1 MNYDLAQC
9 INVGLRD
16 TINMKLVA
24 VEPQKDSIGLKPLY
38 SVDSLL

>member
-16 TINMKLVA
+16 TNMKSVA
-24 VEPQKDSIGLKPLY
+24 VEPQKDSIGLALY